1 MLLWAG
7 FLLGCAFGVAAR
19 LGRFCLLR
27 GLREAPALRA
37 FALALAVALMASQ
50 ALAWAGWA
58 DLGTA
63 QVVRA
68 RFSLPGVL
76 IGGLLFGAGMAL
88 AQGPGHAASSWTGW
102 GATALV
108 SALMLLPALAGMAWG
123 ERLRQSL
130 SPQVFKRVLMLG
142 LLALGLYMCARS

>member
-1 MLLWAG
+1 MRRGGPCAAATGLARASFKGRVQRAARWSTDVLLWAG

-37 FALALAVALMASQ
+37 FALALAVALLASQ

-76 IGGLLFGAGMAL
+76 IGGLLFGVGMVT
-88 AQGPGHAASSWTGW
+88 GGEIKKEWAA
-102 GATALV
+102 
-108 SALMLLPALAGMAWG
+108 
-123 ERLRQSL
+123 R
-130 SPQVFKRVLMLG
+130 
-142 LLALGLYMCARS
+142 